1 MNASVNLCSTLFKG
15 ILNCH
20 YPKHHQ
26 VYWSSFKIWMPLV
39 SYYSPIGSHNMVKKK
54 FNRQNKLSSLKHS
67 VLHAIVHLCSTFF
80 KGTLKCRYS
89 SSHQDYWSSLKIQM
103 PLVSLYSPIGRKKK
117 INRQNKLSSLK
128 HSALDASV
136 HVC

>member
-1 MNASVNLCSTLFKG
+1 
-15 ILNCH
+15 
-20 YPKHHQ
+20 
-26 VYWSSFKIWMPLV
+26 MPLV

-136 HVC
+136 HLCSTFFKRTLKCRYSSRHQVYWSSFKV